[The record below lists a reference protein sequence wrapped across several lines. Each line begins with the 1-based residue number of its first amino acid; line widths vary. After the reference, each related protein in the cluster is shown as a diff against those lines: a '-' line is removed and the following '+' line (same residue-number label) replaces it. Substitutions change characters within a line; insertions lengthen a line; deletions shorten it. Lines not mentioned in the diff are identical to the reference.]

1 MTNAI
6 VFLLETYILAEWLSA
21 LVLYYNYVVVIVVL
35 SACAHMC
42 VQMYACMCVCDLLNS
57 SFTEGRLLLSN

>member
-21 LVLYYNYVVVIVVL
+21 LVLYYNYVVVIVVC
-35 SACAHMC
+35 SACAHVC
-42 VQMYACMCVCDLLNS
+42 ADVRMYV
-57 SFTEGRLLLSN
+57 RV